1 MICSK
6 CGTGFPDE
14 SEFCWKCG
22 TKVVKD
28 DFIFCWK
35 CGSKLPAECEFC
47 NRCGT
52 KQRNVS
58 PSDETV
64 NAAAPSV
71 TTNAAPEDT
80 TKSSAHPRQE
90 NAADTPEPNN
100 ISDGGESDTRS
111 PDDLTGI
118 EFMCMTKADIKRL
131 QGKQASIAE
140 MSDYLNRL
148 VLEEGALIHKNLRVG
163 DSLDKASAVFNT
175 YLNRCVSYCGDEA
188 IATFYYDT
196 DRRRIM
202 LEFKLDRDFKVL
214 QAVLTGEP
222 PIPENQRGE
231 SNNHEEPT
239 EKTPFFVKFKR
250 AFYSVAFVVMLII
263 LIVQIVQA
271 ASAGVGAGEIAGA
284 VAQGLF
290 EGILKEL
297 LPWIIIGAVMLIVAI
312 ISVAKDKKREGEQHQ
327 ADPQPQNAMV
337 GQQNMSAPPGRS
349 NQVKSKKLFVA
360 VIIFFALSVV
370 ISIILG
376 SGACV
381 SESKAV
387 KIVKN
392 SYFEHY
398 TSEKIGDAFDNFF
411 GDPVWTDF
419 TTESGDHIVQCRG
432 RCTYYDDTNAT
443 MVIRI
448 NFDDTDYSFWLYS
461 ITING
466 IQQPNSL
473 MDDYLSQIYTISAN
487 IRM

>member
-6 CGTGFPDE
+6 CGTEFPDE

-28 DFIFCWK
+28 DYVFCWK
-35 CGSKLPAECEFC
+35 CGSKLPADCEFC

-52 KQRNVS
+52 KQRNS
-58 PSDETV
+58 NPAPSDETV
-64 NAAAPSV
+64 DAAASSV
-71 TTNAAPEDT
+71 NSNAAPEDT
-80 TKSSAHPRQE
+80 TKSSAQPRQE
-90 NAADTPEPNN
+90 NAADTPEPND
-100 ISDGGESDTRS
+100 IPDGGESDTRT

-118 EFMCMTKADIKRL
+118 EFMCMTKAEIKRL
-131 QGKQASIAE
+131 QGKQPSIAE
-140 MSDYLNRL
+140 MSEYLSRL

-175 YLNRCVSYCGDEA
+175 YLHRCVSYCGDEA

-202 LEFKLDRDFKVL
+202 LEFNLDRDFKIL
-214 QAVLTGEP
+214 QAVLTGESP
-222 PIPENQRGE
+222 VPENQRGE
-231 SNNHEEPT
+231 SSVHEEPT

-250 AFYSVAFVVMLII
+250 VFYSIAFVVTLII

-271 ASAGVGAGEIAGA
+271 ASAGMGADEIAGA
-284 VAQGLF
+284 VAQGFF
-290 EGILKEL
+290 EGFIEEM

-327 ADPQPQNAMV
+327 ADPQPQNAV
-337 GQQNMSAPPGRS
+337 AGQQNMPDQSTRS
-349 NQVKSKKLFVA
+349 DKTKDKKMFVA
-360 VIIFFALSVV
+360 VIIFFAISVV

-381 SESKAV
+381 SESKAI

-392 SYFEHY
+392 SYFERY
-398 TSEKIGDAFDNFF
+398 EDVTIGNAFENFL
-411 GDPVWTDF
+411 GDTVWTDF
-419 TTESGDHIVQCRG
+419 TTEGGEHIVQCRG
-432 RCTYYDDTNAT
+432 RCIYNDKNAT

-448 NFDDTDYSFWLYS
+448 DFDDEDHSFWLYS
-461 ITING
+461 ISING
-466 IQQPNSL
+466 EEVPVSSRNNI
-473 MDDYLSQIYTISAN
+473 LSKIYAN
-487 IRM
+487 